1 MASMIY
7 APASCSWELSPV
19 YRHASSTVF
28 FPASLLVVSTH
39 QQRVI
44 LRRSDTLE
52 IQRTWTLP
60 VPAQRPTATATPT
73 AAKPLRERNS
83 SSVAR
88 PASPTTHKAAIEAPL
103 LTHLSIS
110 PNEPHHIV
118 VYAPKLSTAWVLS
131 IESGEPIARLEI
143 GAEGCAAI
151 AWSPDGSRL
160 LAWSGNHIRLTVYD
174 LTEPRQS
181 VHILSPKLIFPLGIS
196 HSPTQPSIFA
206 LVERHNSRDVIAIY
220 HSRPQTTTL
229 INSFQLPSH
238 TSDVADLAF
247 SPCGRHLAVWEHAV
261 NDLIVHIYS
270 KSGQLLKTF
279 APYSSTNL
287 GVELKHGASGNT
299 QDEEVDEPKKRMLE
313 KELRRQERLT
323 EGWIGMGVRSIRWHP
338 SGEYLAIGGWD
349 GKIRILSRL
358 GWRPMAELLHPV
370 KVPSSVAVFEEP
382 SSWISRT
389 LGHGIVP
396 CKSDADIFSFETPST
411 PFNPPSVRPDLDRP
425 MPQLGVKHLA
435 WSKSGEWLASHN
447 RELENAGGCS
457 YAADYLSSLSLP
469 ETYPTA
475 LWIFSFSAP
484 ASSPDGDS
492 TETRTIRP
500 TLHSLIVHDTA
511 VTSFEWSASPNLPEE
526 LAIATGTKSFTTW
539 RGPDP
544 RSTSSK
550 ACVEGV
556 GIPARNVDF
565 QANGLKFS
573 MDGQELLLHDRTM
586 FVVAYPVADE
596 QGPEMT
602 FSVN

>member
-39 QQRVI
+39 QERVI

-60 VPAQRPTATATPT
+60 VPAQRPTATATTT

-88 PASPTTHKAAIEAPL
+88 PASPTTHKPAIEAPL

-118 VYAPKLSTAWVLS
+118 VYAPKVSTAWVLS
-131 IESGEPIARLEI
+131 IESEEPIARLEI

-151 AWSPDGSRL
+151 AWSSDGSRL

-181 VHILSPKLIFPLGIS
+181 AHILSPKLVFPLGIS

-238 TSDVADLAF
+238 TSDVADVAF
-247 SPCGRHLAVWEHAV
+247 SPCGRYLAVWEHAV

-287 GVELKHGASGNT
+287 GVEPKHSASGNI
-299 QDEEVDEPKKRMLE
+299 QDEEIDEPKKRMLE
-313 KELRRQERLT
+313 KELRREERLT
-323 EGWIGMGVRSIRWHP
+323 EGWVGMGVRSIRWHP

-358 GWRPMAELLHPV
+358 GWRPMAELLHPA

-396 CKSDADIFSFETPST
+396 FETSST
-411 PFNPPSVRPDLDRP
+411 PFNPPSIRPDLDRP
-425 MPQLGVKHLA
+425 MPQMGVKHLA
-435 WSKSGEWLASHN
+435 WSKSGEWLASHHQ
-447 RELENAGGCS
+447 
-457 YAADYLSSLSLP
+457 
-469 ETYPTA
+469 TYPTA
-475 LWIFSFSAP
+475 LWVFSFSAP

-492 TETRTIRP
+492 IENRTIRP

-596 QGPEMT
+596 
-602 FSVN
+602 